1 VFQSGFQAISMENST
16 KLRMFSPY
24 IRPRLNR
31 MSGERASTTRSRLA
45 GKICAKCGNRLS
57 DAPLT
62 PGERLCSNCR
72 SPQIHRVYMYYMFR
86 EVWTCQF
93 LEEDMKTPLQRQLH
107 FRDVEKIRE
116 IVAKVG
122 NFANLQDRQ
131 ALDYGLRIGRGGV
144 WLQLT
149 QDQYQR
155 LRA

>member
-1 VFQSGFQAISMENST
+1 
-16 KLRMFSPY
+16 
-24 IRPRLNR
+24 
-31 MSGERASTTRSRLA
+31 
-45 GKICAKCGNRLS
+45 
-57 DAPLT
+57 
-62 PGERLCSNCR
+62 
-72 SPQIHRVYMYYMFR
+72 
-86 EVWTCQF
+86 
-93 LEEDMKTPLQRQLH
+93 MKSPLQRQLH